1 MKIVR
6 MCVFLC
12 VFAVLTQAYARAQE
26 SGQAAPKEADHR
38 QRMETLIREVYN
50 QLNLTE
56 GQKKQ
61 LDENKDLHHQRMKD
75 LYGESRSLKDSLNQ
89 LLMQPAMDMDKV
101 NAVQSRLKNI
111 ESEKIDDRLNSILD
125 VRQILTPE
133 QFVKFIEFTGKHDKG
148 IRDKGPR

>member
-26 SGQAAPKEADHR
+26 SGQAAPKEADRR

-111 ESEKIDDRLNSILD
+111 ES
-125 VRQILTPE
+125 
-133 QFVKFIEFTGKHDKG
+133 
-148 IRDKGPR
+148 